1 MIRILL
7 VDDHTIFRDGL
18 KRLLQ
23 EESGITVSAEASDSG
38 EALGRLRAETFD
50 LVLLDINMRGRSGL
64 DILPS
69 IRGEW
74 PSLPV
79 IVLSMYPAEQYALR
93 AFEAGASGYIAK
105 DMDSTQLIVSIRK
118 VAAGGKHFPPEVAHT
133 IIGQL
138 GSQFHENP
146 HQLLSSREFEIMLLI
161 VKGSRL
167 IDIGKQLLLSVKTV
181 STYRSRLLVK
191 LNLSSNAELVQ
202 YALRH
207 NLID

>member
-18 KRLLQ
+18 KRLLR
-23 EESGITVSAEASDSG
+23 EEDDIDVSAEASDST
-38 EALGRLRAETFD
+38 EALGKLRADAFD
-50 LVLLDINMRGRSGL
+50 LVLLDINMKGRSGL
-64 DILPS
+64 DLLPS

-79 IVLSMYPAEQYALR
+79 IVLSMYPADQYALR

-118 VAAGGKHFPPEVAHT
+118 VATGGRYFPPEVADT

-138 GSQFHENP
+138 GGQFHENP
-146 HQLLSSREFEIMLLI
+146 HQQLSSREFEIMLLI

-167 IDIGKQLLLSVKTV
+167 VDIGKQLFLSVKTI
-181 STYRSRLLVK
+181 STYRSRILKK
-191 LNLSSNAELVQ
+191 LHLGGNAELVQ

-207 NLID
+207 HLID

>member
-23 EESGITVSAEASDSG
+23 EESDIAVSAEASDSG
-38 EALGRLRAETFD
+38 EALGKLRAETFD

-69 IRGEW
+69 IRSEW

-118 VAAGGKHFPPEVAHT
+118 VAAGGKYFPPEVAHT

-138 GSQFHENP
+138 GSQFQESP

-181 STYRSRLLVK
+181 STYRSRLLTK
-191 LNLSSNAELVQ
+191 LNLGSNAELVQ